1 MEKVKQSPNLTAAST
16 VQGSDANKLLEPSY
30 AKRLAHVRKLVNDN
44 PALAARVV
52 KQWIE
57 TNDN

>member
-1 MEKVKQSPNLTAAST
+1 MVKAKQTPNLTAST
-16 VQGSDANKLLEPSY
+16 PAQEPNKLLEPSY

-52 KQWIE
+52 QQWIQA
-57 TNDN
+57 NDN

>member
-1 MEKVKQSPNLTAAST
+1 MEKVKQSPNIKPAST
-16 VQGSDANKLLEPSY
+16 VQCSDENKLQEPSY

-52 KQWIE
+52 KQWIQS
-57 TNDN
+57 NDN